1 MPELKNAFIKGR
13 MNKDLDERLVPNGEY
28 RDAVNI
34 EVTTSEGG
42 GVGDSGNVGAIKN
55 ILGNEEI
62 SSGSIVIPSDAK
74 VIGHVVD
81 NRSNKVYWLVWSST
95 KDFILEYDESNIRV
109 VVCDTR
115 KPRTRLSFSNN
126 TKVTGINIIGDMLF
140 WTDNV
145 SEPKGINVKDFKD
158 ATALTNAATLQ
169 STTQLNSADYKEEHI
184 TVIKKSPLSSPSIDI
199 KVSSREFPVTNLSTT
214 STNLYSRD
222 IGDSFSITL
231 IQSRSSIKRGDI
243 LDIVYQEEIL
253 EEGYVEEHKITA
265 KVVSTTSGGR
275 LINVTVLTKSEK
287 IPDASHNWDVDLQQ
301 EDPFYELKFP
311 RFAYRWKYKNGEYS
325 TFSPFSEVA
334 FLPGEYNFDFKNGFN
349 LGMQNTARKISI
361 ENFET
366 PPYNV
371 VEMDILFKESVGTNV
386 YKAET
391 IKKEEFENI
400 DWSTYKFEIESEI
413 VNSVIEANQILR
425 PWDNVP
431 RKAKAQEITGN
442 RLVYGNY
449 LQNYNVAKTPLINA
463 SYSARPGNTK
473 QTLKSD
479 REYQIGVVWK
489 DYYGRETPVISSK
502 NSIVKV
508 PDSESKNEN
517 QLSIIVDKSTK
528 PSWATHYK
536 YFIKETSQPYYNLAA
551 SKFYEDREGF
561 YWIAFNSTER
571 NKIAEDDYLIIK
583 KSIGQDVAAGSHD
596 KFKVLDISNEFP
608 NFLQHEEK
616 ILEFRPGLIFD
627 SWYGGRANQ
636 TVKWASLP
644 NGRGHQAGQM
654 GITPIKG
661 GDRVLLSEHSN
672 NGGWEP
678 GKADVVLNEAASG
691 TKEVFIRFGVS
702 GESSM
707 TNLYKV
713 DNFKIHHPGHDE
725 IEIIIDGEFGED
737 CDILYHESAV
747 FGDTNVNLRTNLKI
761 IKRGVFYQLV
771 EKVPIESA
779 ENEFLGKFFVKIK
792 KENSLNEIIQSNL
805 STNNENYKFVATVG
819 FNGKASN
826 TNYRRY
832 FIRYGGKAGNP
843 NTSLRPE
850 SGGAWGEG
858 RRPEGGQSEDPY
870 WSTDEKTKFHISLET
885 FAHGPKSDTDN
896 AQGQLNYEYDP
907 FYNKVR
913 VGQYVSFHVYDTYK
927 TQHNPARKYKI
938 KTVAIWDNTKDNHD
952 WARIHLELEDNLEHD
967 IHFYTQGG
975 SDGTQ
980 EGVQP
985 KNWRKQTWMTLWEDA
1000 VVTEGSLTNP
1010 AIFET
1015 EPKEGVELNI
1025 YHETQE
1031 TWDASTDLGSTN
1043 NLKWFNAFSFG
1054 NGVESNRIRDD
1065 FNAPTID
1072 KGPKVSTTL
1081 DEPYDE
1087 ENRETGLIY
1096 SGIFNSTSGVNNL
1109 NQFIAAEKIT
1119 KDLNPTFGS
1128 IQKLYSK
1135 ETNLIAF
1142 CEDKVINILANKDAL
1157 YNADGNPNLIATN
1170 RVLGNATPFVGDF
1183 GISKNPESFAAY
1195 GFRIYFSDKSRGSIM
1210 RLSRDGLTPI
1220 SNAGMKGYFKT
1231 NLAAATNVLGYYNA
1245 QKDAYEIALNND
1257 IVEFK
1262 ESIAGWSTRKNYNN
1276 KTPEGGFTLNNRF
1289 YLFYQGK
1296 LWEHSNATRNT
1307 FFGASSASKSSIKF
1321 VYNQE
1326 ASKIKN
1332 FKTLSYEGDTGWSC
1346 PSIITDQQDGKVPTF
1361 IKEEG
1366 KYYNFIK
1373 GIENTW
1379 NETTQSGKLDT
1390 SEFSTQGI
1398 GTLGSISGDTD
1409 TTEFTLTIV
1418 ENNDD

>member
-115 KPRTRLSFSNN
+115 KPRTRLSFSSNR
-126 TKVTGINIIGDMLF
+126 KVTGINIIGDMLF

-145 SEPKGINVKDFKD
+145 SEPKGINVKDFKA

-214 STNLYSRD
+214 STNLHSRD

-265 KVVSTTSGGR
+265 KVISTFSGGR
-275 LINVTVLTKSEK
+275 VINLTLLTKSEK
-287 IPDASHNWDVDLQQ
+287 IPDVSHNWNVDLQQ
-301 EDPFYELKFP
+301 EDPFYQLKFP

-334 FLPGEYNFDFKNGFN
+334 FLPGEYNFDFKDGFN

-361 ENFET
+361 EDFET

-371 VEMDILFKESVGTNV
+371 VEMDILFKESVGTNI
-386 YKAET
+386 YKVET
-391 IKKEEFENI
+391 IKQEEFKTIN
-400 DWSTYKFEIESEI
+400 WSTYKFEIESEI

-449 LQNYNVAKTPLINA
+449 LQNYNVPKTPLIDA
-463 SYSARPGNTK
+463 GYSARPGNTK

-502 NSIVKV
+502 SSIVKV
-508 PDSESKNEN
+508 PNSESKNEN

-536 YFIKETSQPYYNLAA
+536 YFVKETSQPYYNLAA
-551 SKFYEDREGF
+551 SRFYEDKEGF

-608 NFLQHEEK
+608 NFLKDEEK
-616 ILEFRPGLIFD
+616 VLEFRPDLIFD
-627 SWYGGRANQ
+627 TWFGGRASE
-636 TVKWASLP
+636 TVIWKTLP
-644 NGRGHQAGQM
+644 RGRGHQAGQK

-672 NGGWEP
+672 KNEWKENE
-678 GKADVVLNEAASG
+678 DDIVLNQAVAGE
-691 TKEVFIRFGVS
+691 KEVFIRFGVAS
-702 GESSM
+702 ETSM

-713 DNFKIHHPGHDE
+713 KKFKRHTIEHDE
-725 IEIIIDGEFGED
+725 AEIVIDGEFGED
-737 CDILYHESAV
+737 CDILYHKRTV
-747 FGDTNVNLRTNLKI
+747 FSNNNIDFTTNLKI

-771 EKVPIESA
+771 EKVPKEATQS
-779 ENEFLGKFFVKIK
+779 EFLGKFFVKIK

-805 STNNENYKFVATVG
+805 STNNENFKFVATVG
-819 FNGKASN
+819 FSGQPSDK
-826 TNYRRY
+826 NYRRY
-832 FIRYGGKAGNP
+832 FIRYGGRAGNP
-843 NTSLRPE
+843 NTGIAPE
-850 SGGAWGEG
+850 SGGAWGFG
-858 RRPEGGQSEDPY
+858 RSAEGGQSKDPY
-870 WSTDEKTKFHISLET
+870 WNTEEKTKFHISLET
-885 FAHGPKSDTDN
+885 FSHGPKSPN
-896 AQGQLNYEYDP
+896 SEGQLNYELDP

-913 VGQYVSFHVYDTYK
+913 EGQYVSFHVYDPNK
-927 TQHNPARKYKI
+927 PQHDPDKKYRI
-938 KTVAIWDNTKDNHD
+938 KTVAIHDNTGDYP
-952 WARIHLELEDNLEHD
+952 WARIHLELEKPLDND
-967 IHFYTQGG
+967 IHFFKQGA
-975 SDGTQ
+975 GTSPQ
-980 EGVQP
+980 SGVQP
-985 KNWRKQTWMTLWEDA
+985 RNWRRVTWMTLWEDT

-1031 TWDASTDLGSTN
+1031 TWDASTDLGNTN

-1087 ENRETGLIY
+1087 EQRETGLIY

-1231 NLAAATNVLGYYNA
+1231 NLAAATDVLGYYNA

-1262 ESIAGWSTRKNYNN
+1262 ESIAGWSTRKNYDN

-1289 YLFYQGK
+1289 YLFYKGK
-1296 LWEHSNATRNT
+1296 LWEHSNTNRNT
-1307 FFGASSASKSSIKF
+1307 FFGADSASKSSIKF

-1379 NETTQSGKLDT
+1379 NEATQSGKLDT

-1398 GTLGSISGDTD
+1398 GTLGSISGDTE